1 MNNELKQIK
10 KIYGEDTMHLC
21 RNLFPSILEHE
32 GLLLSI
38 LKEHFAP
45 TKFLAQEIISQ
56 HQEENFKNFIFGF
69 IDVENDIITTNKTPY
84 ELMKLAGYT
93 LYECH
98 TEEEIQSFKKYY
110 ASDEALCIFKGNRLD
125 TCIVFF
131 AVKDNV
137 DEIKRENFT
146 KPRREDEYGTSVISI
161 QFSRDSVNTLSIK
174 NRYNHRVNNPD
185 NTFYN
190 NLDNIIPGLTHSFNQ
205 YYGLDI
211 NSNISS
217 KLKLENFVL
226 GSDKKYHHY
235 NIENQ
240 NIYFCEN
247 NCLIVNGKIDDTY
260 AKEPERYIFLD
271 TYVLDL
277 KDKKLINLLPRFANE
292 FDHILNDLKSIDV
305 FKIKDKK
312 RKITIDY
319 NDDTSLELVVDALG
333 NVISYSDKY
342 STYIGNNFMRTNYGL
357 RTIDIPNVRSIGDN
371 FLILNSKLQSINFQE
386 VEVIGNSFCANAKEI
401 SSVNAPKLVR
411 VGNNFLNASENL
423 LTLEL
428 PSLESVGNSFMSGS
442 DNLVTLIVP
451 KLREVEEFFLMNN
464 TTLQNAS
471 FPNLILNDGG
481 NSMKYYGF
489 LRDNRVLKSFY
500 VPKCSE
506 EELKKFFL
514 RNPWLTKVYLKTV
527 RETINNA
534 KNSTDEIN
542 NTTNHIR

>member
-1 MNNELKQIK
+1 MNNELKKIK
-10 KIYGEDTMHLC
+10 KLYGEDTMHLC
-21 RNLFPSILEHE
+21 RSLFPSILEHE

-38 LKEHFAP
+38 LQEHFAP
-45 TKFLAQEIISQ
+45 TKFLTQEIISQ
-56 HQEENFKNFIFGF
+56 HQEENFKNFIFSF

-110 ASDEALCIFKGNRLD
+110 AADEALCTFKGNRLD

-161 QFSRDSVNTLSIK
+161 QFSRDSANTLSIK

-211 NSNISS
+211 NSNVKS

-226 GSDKKYHHY
+226 GNDKKYHHY

-247 NCLIVNGKIDDTY
+247 NYLIVNGKIDETY
-260 AKEPERYIFLD
+260 TKEPERYIFLD

-277 KDKKLINLLPRFANE
+277 KDKKLINLIPRFTNE
-292 FDHILNDLKSIDV
+292 FDNILDDLQSLNVSKTE
-305 FKIKDKK
+305 DKN
-312 RKITIDY
+312 RQITIIH
-319 NDDTSLELVVDALG
+319 NDGTKIELVVDASG
-333 NVISYSDKY
+333 NVISYSNKY
-342 STYIGNNFMRTNYGL
+342 STYIGSDFMRTNYGL
-357 RTIDIPNVRSIGDN
+357 RTIDIPKVRSIGDN
-371 FLILNSKLQSINFQE
+371 FLILNSKLQSINLPE
-386 VEVIGNSFCANAKEI
+386 VEAVGNSFCANTKEI
-401 SSVNAPKLVR
+401 SSVYAPKLVR
-411 VGNNFLNASENL
+411 AGNNFLNASENL
-423 LTLEL
+423 LSLEL
-428 PSLESVGNSFMSGS
+428 PNLEKVGDSFMSGS
-442 DNLVTLIVP
+442 DNLITLNVP
-451 KLREVEEFFLMNN
+451 KLREIEGYFLMNN
-464 TTLQNAS
+464 TTLQEAY
-471 FPNLILNDGG
+471 FPNLVINDGG

-489 LRDNRVLKSFY
+489 LRDNRILKTFY
-500 VPKCSE
+500 IPCNSE
-506 EELKKFFL
+506 EELIKFFL
-514 RNPWLTKVYLKTV
+514 RNPWLEKVYLKTV
-527 RETINNA
+527 KETINNT
-534 KNSTDEIN
+534 KNSIDEIN
-542 NTTNHIR
+542 NATNLTR